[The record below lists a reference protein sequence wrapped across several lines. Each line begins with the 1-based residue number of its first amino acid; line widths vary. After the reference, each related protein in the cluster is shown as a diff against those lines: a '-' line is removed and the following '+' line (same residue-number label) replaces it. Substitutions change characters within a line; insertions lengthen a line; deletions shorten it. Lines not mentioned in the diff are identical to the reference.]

1 MDLKKLFVLTAF
13 LAAAGL
19 SQVGCQSGVLAT
31 PQDGQDYAAGGGQY
45 GDRSVEAYTRAI
57 DQNPNDA
64 DAYFGRGF
72 AYSLNKQ
79 YGLAVQD
86 YSKAI
91 ELNPNYANA
100 YENRG
105 TVEYRMGLY
114 RSAVDDFTKAIE
126 LNPSNAL
133 AYENRAWADYSLKE
147 YDNAWRDI
155 HMCRQRGG
163 NPDPTLV
170 EHLSNASGR
179 SD

>member
-19 SQVGCQSGVLAT
+19 SQVGCQSGVLAS
-31 PQDGQDYAAGGGQY
+31 PQDGQDYAAGGQY
-45 GDRSVEAYTRAI
+45 GDRTVDAYTRAI

-64 DAYFGRGF
+64 DAYFGRGL
-72 AYSLNKQ
+72 AYSLDRQ
-79 YGLAVQD
+79 YGLAVND

-91 ELNPNYANA
+91 ELKSDYADA

-105 TVEYRMGLY
+105 TVKYRMGLFQG
-114 RSAVDDFTKAIE
+114 AVDDFTKAIE
-126 LNPSNAL
+126 LKPNYAL
-133 AYENRAWADYSLKE
+133 SYENRAWADYSLKD

-163 NPDPTLV
+163 NPDATLI

>member
-1 MDLKKLFVLTAF
+1 MDLKKIFILTAF

-19 SQVGCQSGVLAT
+19 SLVGCQSGALAS
-31 PQDGQDYAAGGGQY
+31 PQDSQDYTGGPY
-45 GDRSVEAYTRAI
+45 GDRSVDAYTKAI
-57 DQNPNDA
+57 EQNPDDA

-72 AYSLNKQ
+72 AYSLHRQ
-79 YGLAVQD
+79 YGLAVKD

-91 ELNPNYANA
+91 ELTPDYANA

-105 TVEYRMGLY
+105 TVEYRMGLF

-126 LNPSNAL
+126 LKPTDAL

-163 NPDPTLV
+163 SPDATLV
-170 EHLSNASGR
+170 EHLAQASGR

>member
-1 MDLKKLFVLTAF
+1 MELTRTFIVTAF
-13 LAAAGL
+13 VAAAGL
-19 SQVGCQSGVLAT
+19 TQVGCQNSGALAN
-31 PQDGQDYAAGGGQY
+31 PRDGQDYDG
-45 GDRSVEAYTRAI
+45 RSVEGYTTAI
-57 DQNPNDA
+57 EQNPNDA

-79 YGLAVQD
+79 YGLAVKD

-91 ELNPNYANA
+91 ELNPDYANA

-105 TVEYRMGLY
+105 TVKYRMGLFQG
-114 RSAVDDFTKAIE
+114 AVDDFTKAIE
-126 LNPSNAL
+126 LKPDNAMS
-133 AYENRAWADYSLKE
+133 YENRAWADYSLKD

-163 NPDPTLV
+163 NPDATLV